1 MLSFLILLI
10 NKKESFTVALF
21 CISKTWYK
29 SIVEA
34 VQKLAKEHLS
44 DIIDNDISIPV
55 LKYWFKFNHEAA
67 RVFLVPLLVTWNKY
81 FPFPLA
87 IFEYILT
94 ECSSTFHVNF
104 GYPFVFRPSRHLHI
118 QSYQ

>member
-44 DIIDNDISIPV
+44 DIIDNDIYP
-55 LKYWFKFNHEAA
+55 
-67 RVFLVPLLVTWNKY
+67 
-81 FPFPLA
+81 
-87 IFEYILT
+87 
-94 ECSSTFHVNF
+94 SS
-104 GYPFVFRPSRHLHI
+104 
-118 QSYQ
+118 